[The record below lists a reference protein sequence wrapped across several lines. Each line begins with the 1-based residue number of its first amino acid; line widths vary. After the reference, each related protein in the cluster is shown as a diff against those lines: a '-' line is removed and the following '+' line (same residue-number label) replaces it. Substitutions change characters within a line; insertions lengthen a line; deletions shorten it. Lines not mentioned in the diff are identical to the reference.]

1 MVMAREA
8 IADRGIWTAKK
19 RYILNVHNNEG
30 VQYAEPKLKIMGIEA
45 IKSSTPQIVRD
56 KLKEVFKILV
66 NGNEEETQRFIED
79 FKIEFKKQPP
89 ENISFPRSAN
99 NVNQFKDK
107 HTVYKKGTPIHIRG
121 SILYNKL
128 LNDRDLTNKYELIS
142 GGDKIKFVY
151 LKVPNS
157 IMENIISFPEVL
169 PKEFKLHNYIDYD
182 LQFAKTFTEPMKI
195 IMDAIGW
202 KVEKVASL
210 EDFFV

>member
-1 MVMAREA
+1 MAREA

-66 NGNEEETQRFIED
+66 NGNEEATQRFIED

>member
-1 MVMAREA
+1 
-8 IADRGIWTAKK
+8 
-19 RYILNVHNNEG
+19 
-30 VQYAEPKLKIMGIEA
+30 MGIEA

-66 NGNEEETQRFIED
+66 NGNEEATQRFIED